1 VTLEFLSVDQAADGA
16 VARSPIERALRRAGA
31 RLELRDGWNVAAD
44 FGSVDDELRACLEAA
59 GLAESSHLRKLEL
72 QGPADALAEI
82 VGGATGGGALEA
94 HRALL
99 AHDAWWCPVHPERV
113 LVLCPSGVVE
123 EVRDALE
130 RAAAEHERTSLVEVT
145 TGMAAFTVVGPLAR
159 EVLARLSAL
168 DTRPGSLGEQA
179 FAPVSVGRVPAMVL
193 RENGDRFL
201 VLFGSA
207 YADYQWT
214 ALTDAGL
221 ALGASIVG
229 ADALERLAAVA
240 VEAGGA

>member
-1 VTLEFLSVDQAADGA
+1 MTLEFLCVDQAAHGA

-31 RLELRDGWNVAAD
+31 RLDLRDGWNVAVD
-44 FGSVDDELRACLEAA
+44 YGSVDDEVRACLETA
-59 GLAESSHLRKLEL
+59 GVAESSHLRKLEL
-72 QGPADALAEI
+72 QGPAEALVEVVA
-82 VGGATGGGALEA
+82 GATDGGTLEP

-99 AHDAWWCPVHPERV
+99 AAGAWWCPVHPERV
-113 LVLCPSGVVE
+113 LVLCASGVVE
-123 EVRDALE
+123 ELRDALE
-130 RAAAEHERTSLVEVT
+130 RAAAGHERTSLVEVT
-145 TGMAAFTVVGPLAR
+145 TGMAAFTVVGPAAR

-168 DTRPGSLGEQA
+168 DTRPASLGEQA

-229 ADALERLAAVA
+229 DDALERLAAVA
-240 VEAGGA
+240 VEARGA